1 MATTM
6 SVNGSTDSQRF
17 RHVMSLFP
25 TGVTI
30 LSSMGPQGP
39 AGMTANAIASLSV
52 RPMLLMVGFDL
63 EARTLQAVRHSGCFA
78 VSFLS
83 LDQETLSRRFASK
96 LPEEEKFADVPYEP
110 VLGMP
115 VISGA
120 SAWLVCRARS
130 FHEGGDHMIGVG

>member
-6 SVNGSTDSQRF
+6 SLHGSTDSQRF
-17 RHVMSLFP
+17 RHVMSLLP

-39 AGMTANAIASLSV
+39 SGMTANAVASLSLH
-52 RPMLLMVGFDL
+52 PMLLMVGFDL
-63 EARTLQAVRHSGCFA
+63 EARTLQAVRHSGRFA

-83 LDQETLSRRFASK
+83 RDQESLSRRFASK
-96 LPEEEKFADVPYEP
+96 LSEEEKFVDVPYDA

-115 VISGA
+115 VILGA
-120 SAWLVCRARS
+120 S
-130 FHEGGDHMIGVG
+130 